1 MKNSVDIT
9 IVLDRSGSMQSV
21 AGETILGFNT
31 FLSGQKSGDYKANL
45 TLVQFDHEYELR
57 IDAQD
62 IQEVLPL
69 NKDTYI
75 PRGMTALL
83 DAIGR
88 TIEITKERM
97 KTWKQFEAPPKVL
110 FVIITDGHENNS
122 KIYNRKQVFDKIR
135 KMETKHNWEFVFL
148 GANQDAIEEASFMG
162 ISRSR
167 AMTFK
172 ANGKG
177 VKMMFHALSENVQFM
192 CASDSSFAFKE
203 DQRKEQDLPPKKNK
217 TT

>member
-31 FLSGQKSGDYKANL
+31 FLSGQKSGAYKANL
-45 TLVQFDHEYELR
+45 TLVQFDHEYELLYQ
-57 IDAQD
+57 ALD
-62 IQEVLPL
+62 IYEALPL
-69 NKDTYI
+69 THETYI

-83 DAIGR
+83 DAIGK
-88 TIEITKERM
+88 TINATKDRI
-97 KTWKQFEAPPKVL
+97 KLLNNQGAFPKVI

-122 KIYNRKQVFDKIR
+122 KVFNRSQIFEKIT
-135 KMETKHNWEFVFL
+135 KMEKKHNWEFVFL

-162 ISRSR
+162 ISKSR

>member
-1 MKNSVDIT
+1 MKNSIDIT

-21 AGETILGFNT
+21 VNETIAGFNT
-31 FLSGQKSGDYKANL
+31 FLAEQKSVKSQTRL

-57 IDAQD
+57 IEAQD

-69 NKDTYI
+69 NRDTYI

-97 KTWKQFEAPPKVL
+97 KSWKHSENPPKVL
-110 FVIITDGHENNS
+110 FVTITDGHENNS
-122 KIYNRKQVFDKIR
+122 KMYNRKQVFNKIR
-135 KMETKHNWEFVFL
+135 KMEMKHHWEFVFL
-148 GANQDAIEEASFMG
+148 GANQDAIEEAGFMG

-177 VKMMFHALSENVQFM
+177 VRMMFDALSENVQFM
-192 CASDSSFAFKE
+192 SVNDSSFEFKE
-203 DQRKEQDLPPKKNK
+203 DQRKEQDLPPNKK
-217 TT
+217 